1 MFLALCVCPF
11 LASVPELGLI
21 DRLLFFISFLFS
33 VFIQFVSSWSRLILI
48 FSMSVG

>member
-1 MFLALCVCPF
+1 
-11 LASVPELGLI
+11 
-21 DRLLFFISFLFS
+21 LFS